1 MSKLL
6 DKLLCFVGIHNWRNG
21 PGEPC
26 VSCGQED
33 EFFK

>member
-1 MSKLL
+1 MWKLL
-6 DKLLCFVGIHNWRNG
+6 DKLLCYIGCHDWRNG

-33 EFFK
+33 DFWK